1 MAFLLQHTRLGFCW
15 LDLIALAVL
24 LVVVGVFVWQH
35 RKLKKQEK
43 ELQDQLSTVYAEKT
57 VEDDQPKA

>member
-24 LVVVGVFVWQH
+24 LVVIGVFVWQH

-43 ELQDQLSTVYAEKT
+43 EFQDRLSAVYADKT
-57 VEDDQPKA
+57 VEAEQK

>member
-24 LVVVGVFVWQH
+24 LVVIGVYIYQH

-43 ELQDQLSTVYAEKT
+43 ELQEQLSVIYADKT
-57 VEDDQPKA
+57 VEAEKK

>member
-24 LVVVGVFVWQH
+24 LVVIGVFVWQH

-43 ELQDQLSTVYAEKT
+43 ELQDRLSAVYAYKT
-57 VEDDQPKA
+57 VEAEQK

>member
-24 LVVVGVFVWQH
+24 LVVIGVFVWQH

-43 ELQDQLSTVYAEKT
+43 ELQDRLSAVYADKT
-57 VEDDQPKA
+57 VEAEQR

>member
-24 LVVVGVFVWQH
+24 LVVIGVFVWQH

-43 ELQDQLSTVYAEKT
+43 ELQDRLAAVYADKT
-57 VEDDQPKA
+57 VEAEQK

>member
-24 LVVVGVFVWQH
+24 LVVIGVFIYQH

-43 ELQDQLSTVYAEKT
+43 ELQDQLSVIYADKT
-57 VEDDQPKA
+57 VEAEKK

>member
-24 LVVVGVFVWQH
+24 LVVIGVFIYQH
-35 RKLKKQEK
+35 RKLEKQEK
-43 ELQDQLSTVYAEKT
+43 ELHEQLSVIYADKT
-57 VEDDQPKA
+57 VEAEKQ